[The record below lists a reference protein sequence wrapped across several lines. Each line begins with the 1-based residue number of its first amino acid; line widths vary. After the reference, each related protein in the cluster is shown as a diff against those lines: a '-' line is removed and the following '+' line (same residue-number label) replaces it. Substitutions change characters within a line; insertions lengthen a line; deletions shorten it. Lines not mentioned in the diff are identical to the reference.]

1 MISRDTTPG
10 TPVIV
15 RIANDVER
23 STKTQCMPYPIV
35 VAHGE
40 RVWYVRA
47 YGLHGGYPLDRVRL
61 DEETKMKS
69 TDDANL
75 RRALAVS
82 AQDALGIAAVV
93 LEREASTGW
102 DDVPSRVVWIRNALG
117 RATRGDAGPA
127 RAAHEALSRTALGSV
142 RTPEDVE
149 AYLAGL
155 SLGAAVAVMRGAK

>member
-1 MISRDTTPG
+1 MIDLTTPAG

-15 RIANDVER
+15 RLANNVER
-23 STKTQCMPYPIV
+23 STKTQCKPYPMIV
-35 VAHGE
+35 ARGE

-82 AQDALGIAAVV
+82 AQDALGIAAAI
-93 LEREASTGW
+93 LECEASTGW
-102 DDVPSRVVWIRNALG
+102 DDVPSRAQWIRNAIG

-127 RAAHEALSRTALGSV
+127 RAAHEALSRAALGSV